1 MLSDIKLAD
10 QFKLK
15 REELAIVRSIY
26 APKMWNVLTRYKE
39 PRNDS
44 NIFRSLHSTTL
55 QVWNLKSI
63 NTAELSKQ

>member
-26 APKMWNVLTRYKE
+26 APKM
-39 PRNDS
+39 
-44 NIFRSLHSTTL
+44 
-55 QVWNLKSI
+55 
-63 NTAELSKQ
+63 